1 MADSFE
7 IMKEQVINYAEKHI
21 DRPFVCRYNALTQSV
36 ELLDTKEKIARTA
49 KLLKNELSR
58 LSSALEKL

>member
-1 MADSFE
+1 VTESFE
-7 IMKEQVINYAEKHI
+7 TMKDQVITFAEKHI
-21 DRPFVCRYNALTQSV
+21 DRPFVCRYNALTQSI
-36 ELLDTKEKIARTA
+36 ELLDTKEKISRTA